1 MSLINKVDLCFGCAQ
16 LYAKTLE
23 KSETRPWLKIFRFSQ
38 VWTEKPATSSS
49 KTRPD
54 PDPNLGGLAFFLRFL
69 GFPKIPVKKH
79 YAHIITTGIS
89 GFSVLL
95 TALTYQISLNGKQFM
110 ATILSNL
117 PKMATFLLL
126 KVFSQKLFEGKVYK
140 RRNYSWIYN
149 FYGEWANKV

>member
-1 MSLINKVDLCFGCAQ
+1 MFWLRTAVCKNP
-16 LYAKTLE
+16 E

-38 VWTEKPATSSS
+38 VWTEKPETSSS
-49 KTRPD
+49 ETRPD

-95 TALTYQISLNGKQFM
+95 TALTYQISFPLM

-117 PKMATFLLL
+117 PKMATFLLF
-126 KVFSQKLFEGKVYK
+126 KVFSQKDIRRKKVYK

-149 FYGEWANKV
+149 FYGEWANKVL